1 MPPNARQR
9 HELLAHLYA
18 ARETAPKRG
27 WVSEYELKQAFGDV
41 AFALAV
47 LTETGQA
54 SADGPSYR
62 ITGAGI
68 LACEAASAA

>member
-1 MPPNARQR
+1 MHPNAQQR
-9 HELLAHLYA
+9 HDILAHLYA
-18 ARETAPKRG
+18 AREAAPKRG
-27 WVSEYELKQAFGDV
+27 WVTEYELKQGFGEV

-54 SADGPSYR
+54 KADGPSYR

-68 LACEAASAA
+68 LAYEAAAK